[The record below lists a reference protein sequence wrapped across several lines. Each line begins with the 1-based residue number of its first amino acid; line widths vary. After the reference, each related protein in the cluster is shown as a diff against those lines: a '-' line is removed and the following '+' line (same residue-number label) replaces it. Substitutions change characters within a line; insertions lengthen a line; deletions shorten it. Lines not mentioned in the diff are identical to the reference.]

1 LIQMLDTETGI
12 AVGTPEYMA
21 THNLTLITT

>member
-1 LIQMLDTETGI
+1 MLDTETGI